1 MSIYHKTTSHYI
13 SQLLKIWNFFR
24 WSEGNLVPVHTK
36 DNQQIVNNYCPV
48 SLLPICSK
56 FFEKL
61 VFYAISEFMME
72 NNLLNR
78 TQSGFKPNDPCI
90 NQPISITFSI
100 FSAFD
105 AYPSLEVRGVFLDL
119 SKAFDRVWYEGLLRK
134 LMNSGINSDL
144 LFFPHDRC
152 QRVVS
157 DDQFSDWKFVKAG
170 VPQGSVLGTL
180 FFLIYIN
187 DLPQGLLSGVKL
199 VADDTFLFSI
209 FNCSIASDSVPNS
222 YLLKI
227 KHFNGRYRLIQTEIN
242 KRKELYFQKDQ
253 LDCSST
259 LSTSLL

>member
-1 MSIYHKTTSHYI
+1 
-13 SQLLKIWNFFR
+13 
-24 WSEGNLVPVHTK
+24 
-36 DNQQIVNNYCPV
+36 
-48 SLLPICSK
+48 
-56 FFEKL
+56 
-61 VFYAISEFMME
+61 ME

-157 DDQFSDWKFVKAG
+157 DDQFSD
-170 VPQGSVLGTL
+170 
-180 FFLIYIN
+180 
-187 DLPQGLLSGVKL
+187 
-199 VADDTFLFSI
+199 
-209 FNCSIASDSVPNS
+209 
-222 YLLKI
+222 
-227 KHFNGRYRLIQTEIN
+227 
-242 KRKELYFQKDQ
+242 
-253 LDCSST
+253 
-259 LSTSLL
+259 